1 MSFGIDEFGKS
12 APYNEIYKYFG
23 LIASNIA
30 IESKKLVKVKK

>member
-1 MSFGIDEFGKS
+1 MSFGIDKFGKS

-30 IESKKLVKVKK
+30 IESIKLVKVKK